1 MSVSSAPIG
10 NTGQALDGFV
20 APTNFREAVVITD
33 PNDQFG
39 VAPVVSTQPLSGYAL
54 PVWIQGTPNFSS
66 TVNITSTVNV
76 TSNIS
81 VATST
86 QIVSSIPL
94 LVSPTDSTFP
104 WIVSPIGTT
113 NVNIVSSIALR
124 ATIISGAITASGN
137 VSTTIISSIPLLV
150 SQTATSNPWVVS
162 NQGTTFVNVVSTVP
176 QSVTIGTVSSF
187 PLSTTQVFGTVSTQ
201 IVSSIPIFVSQSTNP
216 WTVVLPGTTMVN
228 VVSTVPQSITIGT
241 VSTFPLSTT
250 QVFGQVSSFAF
261 GTTNVNIVSSIALG
275 FTPTGTS
282 FVSISS
288 SQPIIVAQSTVPWQI
303 SGTSSVNI
311 ISSVALGFTPTGTSM
326 VNIVSSI
333 PLGGGV
339 QYVEGNTTTNPTGN
353 TAMWKS
359 AVSTMVSVSTSNP
372 LPVYQISTGPVG
384 PLVGTTMVNIVSTVI
399 QNNNI
404 TSSIPL
410 IVSQS
415 TNTWAVNPNP
425 SSSNGLDTQLYVS
438 VTTAPRTI
446 KNSAGRLYDIW
457 FTNAGTS
464 MAFLKLYNASSASV
478 STGTTAPLMTFGLPA
493 SPTTTGVSGW
503 LGSAFGY
510 TFSTAIAVSVTA
522 SSATSTDTSTPV
534 TNQILLQFGYK

>member
-104 WIVSPIGTT
+104 WVVSPIGTT
-113 NVNIVSSIALR
+113 NVNIVSSVTLR
-124 ATIISGAITASGN
+124 A
-137 VSTTIISSIPLLV
+137 
-150 SQTATSNPWVVS
+150 
-162 NQGTTFVNVVSTVP
+162 NVVA
-176 QSVTIGTVSSF
+176 SVAQTGQISSF
-187 PLSTTQVFGTVSTQ
+187 PIGTTQVFGTVSTQ

-353 TAMWKS
+353 AAMWKS
-359 AVSTMVSVSTSNP
+359 AVSTVVSVSTSNP

-384 PLVGTTMVNIVSTVI
+384 PLVGTTMVNIVSTI
-399 QNNNI
+399 TQNNNI

-464 MAFLKLYNASSASV
+464 MAWLKLYNASSASV